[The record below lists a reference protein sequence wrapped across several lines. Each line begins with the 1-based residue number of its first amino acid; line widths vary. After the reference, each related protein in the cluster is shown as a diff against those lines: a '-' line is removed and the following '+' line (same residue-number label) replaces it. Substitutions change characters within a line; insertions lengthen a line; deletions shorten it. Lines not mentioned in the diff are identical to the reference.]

1 MSKFRVSGKY
11 FSTLSNN
18 SARIAVYEV
27 VGRHKDSVTITG
39 GRTFDVVVLSDGTE
53 AFFPMGKKR
62 YASIVRAYNQEK
74 EAVMPGDGEWAKMW
88 LS

>member
-18 SARIAVYEV
+18 SAKIAVYEV

-62 YASIVRAYNQEK
+62 YASIVRADNQEK
-74 EAVMPGDGEWAKMW
+74 EAVMPGDGDWAKMW

>member
-1 MSKFRVSGKY
+1 MSKFRVRGKY
-11 FSTLSNN
+11 FSTLPNN
-18 SARIAVYEV
+18 SAKIAVYEV
-27 VGRHKDSVTITG
+27 IGRQGDQVTITG

-62 YASIVRAYNQEK
+62 YASTVRADNQER
-74 EAVMPGDGEWAKMW
+74 EPIMPGDGDWAKMW